1 MRTKLKMNQVQEINE
16 NEFDE
21 QVLASKQPTLV
32 GFVAGWS
39 QASERIEPVLKE
51 VAKACNGVVRV
62 FRLDVDDNPD
72 LGTEYGIQ
80 SVPTLILFSDGAVR
94 IKLIGT
100 VSAKAILAKLQLP
113 QRNSASTRPMPGI
126 PKANPKTL
134 HSILEKQTN
143 KNHRT
148 QNEKQYE
155 HYP

>member
-1 MRTKLKMNQVQEINE
+1 MRTKVKMNQVQEINE

-51 VAKACNGVVRV
+51 VAKACNGELRV
-62 FRLDVDDNPD
+62 FKLDVDDRPD

-80 SVPTLILFSDGAVR
+80 SVPTLILFSEGTVR

-113 QRNSASTRPMPGI
+113 QRTPASIQTHAKHSKSK
-126 PKANPKTL
+126 PKNTPFNL
-134 HSILEKQTN
+134 GKQTN
-143 KNHRT
+143 KNH
-148 QNEKQYE
+148 
-155 HYP
+155 